1 MEEAEIGTWQ
11 VEQSCHHGQGDGTWW
26 CLEPTHLTKCLT
38 DHLPKASCRSPPKKP
53 HAIYCPLPRGGQLGP
68 RGPKPLPSVENHANA
83 GKSQAPARISTDK
96 PSSRSAVAMERERAA
111 EAMLTLTKAH
121 LSSDA
126 NSDDQA

>member
-38 DHLPKASCRSPPKKP
+38 DHLPKASCRSSPEKP
-53 HAIYCPLPRGGQLGP
+53 HATYCPLQRGGQPGKRLK
-68 RGPKPLPSVENHANA
+68 RRVENHA
-83 GKSQAPARISTDK
+83 GKSQAHAGI
-96 PSSRSAVAMERERAA
+96 SSRSAVAAVAMQRERAA
-111 EAMLTLTKAH
+111 IAMLTLTTAH

-126 NSDDQA
+126 NSEEQA

>member
-1 MEEAEIGTWQ
+1 MGTWQ

-53 HAIYCPLPRGGQLGP
+53 HGTYCPLQRGGQPGK
-68 RGPKPLPSVENHANA
+68 RA
-83 GKSQAPARISTDK
+83 GKSQDHARISDACAAA
-96 PSSRSAVAMERERAA
+96 AVAMERERAA
-111 EAMLTLTKAH
+111 EAMLTLTRAH